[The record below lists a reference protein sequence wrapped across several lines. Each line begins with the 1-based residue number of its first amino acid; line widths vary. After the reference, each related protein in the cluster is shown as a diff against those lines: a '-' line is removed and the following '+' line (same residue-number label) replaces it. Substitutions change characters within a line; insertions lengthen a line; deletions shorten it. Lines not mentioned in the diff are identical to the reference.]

1 MSQAPAPAAPA
12 NAPTT
17 QTPPTTTPD
26 QGNQGQGTPAPSST
40 GLEFIPEAFRESS
53 WAKKYTTPED
63 FFKGVDNMSKM
74 MGQKQIVEGIKPPGQ
89 DATDE
94 DWGKF
99 FNEIGRPE
107 SADKYQLE
115 DIQIQGIDTKAE
127 REMFTSMAHKNGL
140 TQKQAEGLY
149 KDYLNSVKENVTKQT
164 QDFQTRSQNALKE
177 AFGDNFQGGFDLAKK
192 GARAIGIADTLDQ
205 EGLSANPLVLKLCAK
220 LGEMVGEDT
229 KIDGKS
235 SSSNESLL
243 EEAVRLQKSAEYQ
256 NGDKATHKK
265 VEEIYKKVYP
275 N

>member
-1 MSQAPAPAAPA
+1 MSQAPAQAPA
-12 NAPTT
+12 PTPNPAPNPSPTPTPNPAPNPAPTT
-17 QTPPTTTPD
+17 
-26 QGNQGQGTPAPSST
+26 
-40 GLEFIPEAFRESS
+40 GLDFIPEAFRESS
-53 WAKKYTTPED
+53 WAKKYTTSED

-89 DATDE
+89 DASDD

-107 SADKYQLE
+107 SADKYALPDLE
-115 DIQIQGIDTKAE
+115 IPGFDVKGE

-149 KDYLNSVKENVTKQT
+149 KDYLNSVKDNLTKQT
-164 QDFQTRSQNALKE
+164 QDFQAKSQSAVKE
-177 AFGDNFQGGFDLAKK
+177 AFGDNSQEGIALAKK

-220 LGEMVGEDT
+220 LGELVGEDSRV
-229 KIDGKS
+229 DGNS

-243 EEAVRLQKSAEYQ
+243 EEAIRLQKSSEYQ
-256 NGDKATHKK
+256 NGDKATHRK